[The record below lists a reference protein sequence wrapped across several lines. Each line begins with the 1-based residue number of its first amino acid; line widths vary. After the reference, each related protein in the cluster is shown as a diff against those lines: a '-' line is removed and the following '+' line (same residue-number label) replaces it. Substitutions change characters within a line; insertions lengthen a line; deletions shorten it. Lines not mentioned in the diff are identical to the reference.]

1 MQKIFLII
9 ISVTCILFFNG
20 NVHAQLVKVGAGG
33 GLTNVVGPDG
43 YTNSISDDGLGFSSG
58 YNLGV
63 IAKLGLPLIP
73 ITPRG
78 IFLYNNF
85 SNEEGGVEFSQSISS
100 LGLGLQYGFIPIP
113 AGIDPYLFLDL
124 MYNNFGDLT
133 TKTSSEETKDSGVSR
148 FGLQLG
154 VGTEI
159 TIIPLINLD
168 VFAGYNWYNLTG
180 KEDGEDTVSA
190 WVLDL
195 FVMFSFL

>member
-1 MQKIFLII
+1 MQKFFLII
-9 ISVTCILFFNG
+9 FSVSIILLTSG
-20 NVHAQLVKVGAGG
+20 NVHAQLVQIGAGG
-33 GLTNVVGPDG
+33 GLTSIVGPDF
-43 YTNSISDDGLGFSSG
+43 YTNSISDNGLGFSSG

-63 IAKLGLPLIP
+63 IAKVGLPVVP

-78 IFLYNNF
+78 IFLYNHF
-85 SNEEGGVEFSQSISS
+85 SNSEGGVDISQSISS
-100 LGLGLQYGFIPIP
+100 LGLGIQYGFIPIP
-113 AGIDPYLFLDL
+113 AGVDPYLFLDL
-124 MYNNFGDLT
+124 MYNNFG
-133 TKTSSEETKDSGVSR
+133 EISGLGNGSGDGFSR

-159 TIIPLINLD
+159 TILPIINLD

-195 FVMFSFL
+195 FVMFSLL

>member
-1 MQKIFLII
+1 MQKFFLIMF
-9 ISVTCILFFNG
+9 SVSIILFTSG
-20 NVHAQLVKVGAGG
+20 NVHAQLVQIGAGG
-33 GLTNVVGPDG
+33 GLTNIVGPDS
-43 YTNSISDDGLGFSSG
+43 YTNSISNNGLGFSSG

-63 IAKLGLPLIP
+63 LVKLGLPLIP

-85 SNEEGGVEFSQSISS
+85 SNNEGGVDISQSISS
-100 LGLGLQYGFIPIP
+100 LGLGVQYGFIPIP
-113 AGIDPYLFLDL
+113 AGVDPYLFLDL
-124 MYNNFGDLT
+124 MYNNFGEISELT
-133 TKTSSEETKDSGVSR
+133 NGSEYGFSR

-159 TIIPLINLD
+159 TILPIINLD

-180 KEDGEDTVSA
+180 KEDGEETRSA

-195 FVMFSFL
+195 FVMFSLL